1 MKSVKARKVGSSTVL
16 TVPKEIKALYT
27 DYDVFAGTD
36 GAIVYLP
43 KTKNP
48 FTDAKFIETHRHA
61 LSDQDFLET
70 ELLDNEF

>member
-16 TVPKEIKALYT
+16 TVPKEIKTQYT

-48 FTDAKFIETHRHA
+48 FTDAKFIEAHRHA

>member
-43 KTKNP
+43 KLRIHLLMPSLLKLIGMPYPTKI
-48 FTDAKFIETHRHA
+48 F
-61 LSDQDFLET
+61 
-70 ELLDNEF
+70 